1 MSSNVFGVICA
12 LSLIAS
18 ACDDAERLDE
28 IKVDDPADGDRPAV
42 EESELEDRAGTC
54 ATLFEHVDYG
64 GATLDVH
71 GGANVGWIGGPW
83 NDHVS
88 SMTVRSGCV
97 FNAYEH
103 KDFGGQHQG
112 FSGDVP
118 WVGNWWNDRISS
130 YTCSC

>member
-1 MSSNVFGVICA
+1 MSRNVFSALCA

-18 ACDDAERLDE
+18 ACDATE
-28 IKVDDPADGDRPAV
+28 IRVEPDLAPGHGPAA
-42 EESELEDRAGTC
+42 EESDLEARAGTC

-64 GATLDVH
+64 GDRRDVQA
-71 GGANVGWIGGPW
+71 GESVDWIGGPW

-103 KDFGGQHQG
+103 KDHDGQRDS

-130 YTCSC
+130 YTCTC